1 MHFHELLAE
10 GLKNAALHSILRQLL
25 VLGLVVV
32 DVLRCVKI
40 CDYLPLQPHILR
52 KRIIVKALHL
62 PEGALE
68 NIKILSLSGDIFMSD
83 TFQSPQCLE
92 CLLKRLSIGPIQGA
106 GRCL

>member
-10 GLKNAALHSILRQLL
+10 GLKDAALHSILRQLL

-40 CDYLPLQPHILR
+40 GDYLPLQPHILR
-52 KRIIVKALHL
+52 ERIIVKTLHL

-68 NIKILSLSGDIFMSD
+68 DIEILSLGGYIFMSD
-83 TFQSPQCLE
+83 ALQSPQSLE
-92 CLLKRLSIGPIQGA
+92 CLFERPPIGPVQGA
-106 GRCL
+106 

>member
-10 GLKNAALHSILRQLL
+10 GLKDAALHSILRKLL

-32 DVLRCVKI
+32 DILRCVKI
-40 CDYLPLQPHILR
+40 GDDLPLQPHILR

-83 TFQSPQCLE
+83 ALQSPQCLE
-92 CLLKRLSIGPIQGA
+92 CLFERPPIGPVLGA
-106 GRCL
+106 